1 MSSLFHSA
9 NQRVL
14 GMKLEGVSSPTI
26 WPFKQTKADQG
37 ETALQIFTED
47 DPVPPSKRL
56 IVVLPDANMDLLTLP
71 RRIWNLAAPD
81 CRLVLLMIRPCQ
93 VANEFHNQIDLTTL
107 AAMIRD
113 SRVTVQTQMILGL
126 SFQEAARM
134 YARPDD
140 LFVCFADHQV
150 RGFLNKRPLAEV
162 LNRATLR
169 PVYTLKGA
177 VSENVEPLSA
187 RLIDIFFLA
196 LCLVSLIA
204 FFAVQVW
211 IDRNF
216 AGTPKGLFQ
225 MLAVFVEVWLIGALV
240 NRSLRL

>member
-1 MSSLFHSA
+1 MSSLFHSE

-14 GMKLEGVSSPTI
+14 GLKLEGVSSPTV
-26 WPFKQTKADQG
+26 WPFKQTKVNQREAVQ
-37 ETALQIFTED
+37 QIFTED
-47 DPVPPSKRL
+47 DPLPASKRL

-71 RRIWNLAAPD
+71 RRIWNFAAPD
-81 CRLVLLMIRPCQ
+81 CRQVLLMIRPCQ
-93 VANEFHNQIDLTTL
+93 VANEFHNQMDLTTL

-113 SRVTVQTQMILGL
+113 SRVTVQTQLILGQ
-126 SFQEAARM
+126 SFKEAART

-140 LFVCFADHQV
+140 LFVCFAEHQEP
-150 RGFLNKRPLAEV
+150 GFLKKRPLAEV
-162 LNRATLR
+162 LNQATHL

-177 VSENVEPLSA
+177 VSENVEPISA
-187 RLIDIFFLA
+187 RMIDILFLA

-216 AGTPKGLFQ
+216 AGTLKGLFQ
-225 MLAVFVEVWLIGALV
+225 MLAVFVEVWLIGGLM

>member
-9 NQRVL
+9 NHRML
-14 GMKLEGVSSPTI
+14 GMKLEGVSLPTV
-26 WPFKQTKADQG
+26 WPFKQTKVNQR

-47 DPVPPSKRL
+47 EPLPLSKRL
-56 IVVLPDANMDLLTLP
+56 VVILPDTNTDLFNLP
-71 RRIWNLAAPD
+71 RRIWHLAAPD
-81 CRLVLLMIRPCQ
+81 CRQVLLMIRPCQ

-113 SRVTVQTQMILGL
+113 SRVVVQTQLILG
-126 SFQEAARM
+126 QTVEQAARTC
-134 YARPDD
+134 ARPDD
-140 LFVCFADHQV
+140 LFVCFAEHQV
-150 RGFLNKRPLAEV
+150 RGFLKKRPLAEV
-162 LNRATLR
+162 LHRATFR

-177 VSENVEPLSA
+177 VSENEEPISA
-187 RLIDIFFLA
+187 RLIDILFLV

-216 AGTPKGLFQ
+216 AGTPKGLFH
-225 MLAVFVEVWLIGALV
+225 MLAVFIEVWLIGALA